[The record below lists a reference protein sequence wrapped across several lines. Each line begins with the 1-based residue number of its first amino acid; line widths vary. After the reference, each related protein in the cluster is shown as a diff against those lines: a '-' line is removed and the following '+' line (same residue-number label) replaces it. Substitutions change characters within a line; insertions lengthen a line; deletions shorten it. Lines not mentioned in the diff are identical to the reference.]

1 MKISEV
7 LKAKYPSTSGR
18 HRHGIDTAKAA
29 KAYGVSPLT
38 IRRWAQDEQQPG
50 TRNAARLSRQA
61 KSLGGAL
68 TQPRSARVSLE
79 KPETTRAER
88 FFRALTGIKDANVAA
103 RGNDFRGMLRA
114 AFPSTDP
121 NSRSGID
128 YKKAAKALGVS
139 TTTVRRWD
147 KDQQTPNAKHDKQ
160 LRRRA
165 RQNASTKRGR
175 QQIVSAHMNNL
186 KQTSQNQARISL
198 SGLQGPPTQDPTKAK
213 DSYARDRIT
222 WVDLP
227 WDKYSELMDV
237 YATGGEEAAQEY
249 LRQGLISRG
258 YPQDW
263 EFSTINGIGLGTT
276 DSPRTTSWF

>member
-68 TQPRSARVSLE
+68 TQPRSAQVSS
-79 KPETTRAER
+79 KTPETTRAER

-114 AFPSTDP
+114 AFPSS
-121 NSRSGID
+121 NSKSQSGID
-128 YKKAAKALGVS
+128 YKRAAKALGVS
-139 TTTVRRWD
+139 PTTVRRWD
-147 KDQQTPNAKHDKQ
+147 TNQQTPNKKHDKQ

-165 RQNASTKRGR
+165 RQSASTKRGR
-175 QQIVSAHMNNL
+175 QQIISTHINDL
-186 KQTSQNQARISL
+186 KKTSHNKARISI
-198 SGLQGPPTQDPTKAK
+198 SGLQGPPTHDPTKPK
-213 DSYARDRIT
+213 DAYTRDRIT
-222 WVDLP
+222 DVDLP
-227 WDKYSELMDV
+227 WDKYSELMDI
-237 YATGGEEAAQEY
+237 YATRGHESALEY
-249 LRQGLISRG
+249 IRQALIARD
-258 YPQDW
+258 YPFDW
-263 EFSTINGIGLGTT
+263 EYSQINGIGMGTT
-276 DSPRTTSWF
+276 DSPRPAGWF